1 MMLRAYQ
8 IAAFGE
14 PLALVEKPL
23 PQPTGRQVLVK
34 IEACGVCHSDLH
46 IWDGGW
52 DLGGGKKLAAAL
64 GGKALPLTPGHE
76 IVGAVA
82 ALGSDA
88 GGVRLGDRRLVFPW
102 IGCGQCAPCQAG
114 QEHICQ
120 GAAPAIGIFVD
131 GGYATHV
138 MVPDARYL
146 IDIVDLPPAS
156 AAILACAGVTAYSA
170 LKKIGRLAP
179 TAPLLIVGAGGV
191 GLTAIHLATAV
202 TGVAP
207 IVADIDPAK
216 REAAMAAGAASV
228 VDPAAANAGKALAK
242 ETGGMAGAIDFAG
255 APASFEFAYGSLRKG
270 GHLVVVGL
278 LGGSVN
284 ISLPLMIMRAVKV
297 SGSYVGSLEELTE
310 LVALVRREAV
320 PPIPVATRPL
330 EEASQSLADLKAGK
344 VVGRL
349 VLVP

>member
-1 MMLRAYQ
+1 MMLSAYQ

-14 PLALVEKPL
+14 PLTFVEKPL

-34 IEACGVCHSDLH
+34 VEACGVCHSDLH
-46 IWDGGW
+46 IWDGYW
-52 DLGGGKKLAAAL
+52 DLGGGKKLPAAL

-76 IVGAVA
+76 IVGTVA
-82 ALGSDA
+82 ALGMDA
-88 GGVRLGDRRLVFPW
+88 SGVKVGDRRLVFPW
-102 IGCGQCAPCQAG
+102 IGCGACAPCLAG

-156 AAILACAGVTAYSA
+156 AATLACAGVTAYSA
-170 LKKIGRLAP
+170 LKKIGRLSA
-179 TAPLLIVGAGGV
+179 TEPLLIVGAGGV
-191 GLTAIHLATAV
+191 GLTAIRLAKAV

-216 REAAMAAGAASV
+216 REAALAAGAARA
-228 VDPAAANAGKALAK
+228 VDPAEPNASRALAK

-255 APASFEFAYGSLRKG
+255 APASFEFAYGALRKG

-284 ISLPLMIMRAVKV
+284 ISLPLIIMRAVSV

-310 LVALVRREAV
+310 LVALMRREAV

-330 EEASQSLADLKAGK
+330 AEASQSLADLKAGH